1 MEKIDKFAPHAL
13 SLLRFVSGFL
23 MLFHG
28 TQKLLNYPPKP
39 DFKMAEGIMF
49 AGGLIE
55 LFGGAMLA
63 AGLFTRWTAF
73 VLSGLMAVAYFGWH
87 ASGGFLPIVNRGEL
101 AAIYSFVYLYLFFA
115 GGGPVSIDALLNGK
129 RGTAG

>member
-1 MEKIDKFAPHAL
+1 MIEKFSPYAL

-23 MLFHG
+23 MVFHG
-28 TQKLLNYPPKP
+28 TQKLLNYPPKA

-55 LFGGAMLA
+55 LVGGALLA
-63 AGLFTRWTAF
+63 IGLFSRWTAF
-73 VLSGLMAVAYFGWH
+73 LLSGLMAVAYFGWH
-87 ASGGFLPIVNRGEL
+87 APGGFLPIVNRGEL
-101 AAIYSFVYLYLFFA
+101 AVLYCFVYFLLFFA
-115 GGGPVSIDALLNGK
+115 GGGPVSIDALIFKK